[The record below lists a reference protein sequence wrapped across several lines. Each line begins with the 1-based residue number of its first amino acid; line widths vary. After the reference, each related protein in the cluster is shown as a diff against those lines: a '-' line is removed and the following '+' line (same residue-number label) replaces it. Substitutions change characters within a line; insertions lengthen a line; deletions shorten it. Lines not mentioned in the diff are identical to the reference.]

1 MPADLQLGWVHQNR
15 TRRTRERRA
24 GDVLGSLAREVRP
37 AEAEHLR
44 AVISTVASLVDQAFM
59 RHCRL
64 ASLSKAAMV
73 VNVDEPALVC
83 PMRLRWLDALRK
95 TLCMGRPGQGVRSI
109 IFRYGTTGVIIR
121 Q

>member
-1 MPADLQLGWVHQNR
+1 MPADLQLGWIHQNR
-15 TRRTRERRA
+15 SRRTRERRA

-37 AEAEHLR
+37 ADAERLH

-59 RHCRL
+59 RHCRV
-64 ASLSKAAMV
+64 ATLSKTAMV
-73 VNVDEPALVC
+73 VTVDEPALVC
-83 PMRLRWLDALRK
+83 PMRLRWLTLRK
-95 TLCMGRPGQGVRSI
+95 TLCVGRPGRGVRSI